1 MLIRVADLEAIRD
14 ARIDTQFRR
23 WRRPTVKAGGTFLT
37 AVGLLAIDA
46 VDPVSL
52 PDLTDEDAVRA
63 GFLDLPGLL
72 ASKPLQGEGQVY
84 RIRLRYLGADPRIA
98 LREAVDDLAEI
109 LSKLTRM
116 DAPEP
121 WTRAALTI
129 IRENPGISAQILADR
144 LGMEKQ
150 LFKTRVRRLKALGL
164 TESLEVGYR
173 ISPRGDAVLDAN

>member
-23 WRRPTVKAGGTFLT
+23 WKRPTVKAGGTLLT
-37 AVGLLAIDA
+37 AVGLLAIDE

-52 PDLTDEDAVRA
+52 EGISAEDISRAGLPDLAALSTSLR
-63 GFLDLPGLL
+63 
-72 ASKPLQGEGQVY
+72 SEGQLY
-84 RIRLRYLGADPRIA
+84 RIRLHLAGADPRIA
-98 LREAVDDLAEI
+98 LREAVDNLGGIAPKLA
-109 LSKLTRM
+109 RM
-116 DAPEP
+116 DAAQP
-121 WTRAALTI
+121 WTRAILTI
-129 IRENPGISAQILADR
+129 IRENPGVSAQILADR

-173 ISPRGDAVLDAN
+173 IAPRGAAVLDAT

>member
-23 WRRPTVKAGGTFLT
+23 WKRPTVKAGGTLLT
-37 AVGLLAIDA
+37 AVGLVAIDE

-52 PDLTDEDAVRA
+52 DAISAEDISRA
-63 GFLDLPGLL
+63 GFQDLAAL
-72 ASKPLQGEGQVY
+72 AAALRGEGQLY
-84 RIRLRYLGADPRIA
+84 RIRLHLAGDDPRIA
-98 LREAVDDLAEI
+98 LREAVDKLDGIAPKLA
-109 LSKLTRM
+109 RM
-116 DAPEP
+116 DAAQP
-121 WTRAALTI
+121 WTRAILTI
-129 IRENPGISAQILADR
+129 IRENPGVSAQILADR

-173 ISPRGDAVLDAN
+173 IAPRGAAVLDAT

>member
-23 WRRPTVKAGGTFLT
+23 WRRPTVKAGGTLLT
-37 AVGLLAIDA
+37 AVGLLAIDE
-46 VDPVSL
+46 VDTVSL
-52 PDLTDEDAVRA
+52 ADIDDRDANRA
-63 GFLDLPGLL
+63 GFPDLATL
-72 ASKPLQGEGQVY
+72 AASIPLKDEGQVY

-98 LREAVDDLAEI
+98 LRDSVDDLADI
-109 LSKLTRM
+109 VPKLAQM
-116 DAPEP
+116 DAPEA
-121 WTRAALTI
+121 WTHAVLST
-129 IRENPGISAQILADR
+129 IRENPGISARILADR

-173 ISPRGDAVLDAN
+173 IAPRGEAVLNAN